1 MLARLLAGAV
11 AAAVTVAVAAGRDG
25 DDDRS
30 AKAARGDAGAG
41 REQAARAV
49 PEARGSG
56 SRRVGLRRVGRFAGP
71 TYVTAPPGDRRRLFV
86 VERAGTIRVLVDGR
100 RRSRPFLDIR
110 GSVRTGGERGLLSM
124 AFARDY
130 ATSGRF
136 YVYFT
141 DGTGDIRIQEFRR
154 SADPN
159 LADPASRRDL
169 LRIGHRRFGNHNGG
183 QLQTGPDGL
192 LYIGT
197 GDGGGANDSLRSGQ
211 DRRTLLGKLL
221 RIDPRP
227 GGGRP
232 YRIPPRNPFRGG
244 SSRPEIFAYGLRNP
258 WRFSFDRRGGAL
270 TIADVGQDSQ
280 EEVDYAPHR
289 GRGANYGWGIF
300 EGRNR
305 IRSGRVRRHHRPA
318 LVRSHS
324 RGWCSVTGGYIVR
337 DRALRGLYGRYVYGD
352 LCRRGLRSVVLTRR
366 GARRDRA
373 VGVAVRTL
381 VSFGEDARGRVYAV
395 SLNGPVYRLVPR

>member
-1 MLARLLAGAV
+1 MLPRLLAAAA
-11 AAAVTVAVAAGRDG
+11 AAAVTVALAAGRDDG
-25 DDDRS
+25 GGQSASAAGAPSATPRTEAKAGPETRS
-30 AKAARGDAGAG
+30 AGAR
-41 REQAARAV
+41 RIR
-49 PEARGSG
+49 
-56 SRRVGLRRVGRFAGP
+56 LRRVGRFASP
-71 TYVTAPPGDRRRLFV
+71 TYVTAPRGDRRRLFV
-86 VERAGTIRVLVDGR
+86 VERAGRIRVLVGGR
-100 RRSRPFLDIR
+100 RRARPFLDIR

-130 ATSGRF
+130 ASSGRF
-136 YVYFT
+136 YVYFN

-159 LADPASRRDL
+159 VADPGSRRDL
-169 LRIGHRRFGNHNGG
+169 LTIGHRRFPNHNGG

-211 DRRTLLGKLL
+211 NRRTLLGKLL
-221 RIDPRP
+221 RIDPQP
-227 GGGRP
+227 SGGRA
-232 YRIPPRNPFRGG
+232 YGIPARNPFQGG

-258 WRFSFDRRGGAL
+258 WRFSFDRRNGAL
-270 TIADVGQDSQ
+270 TIADVGQDAQ
-280 EEVDYAPHR
+280 EEVDYARRR
-289 GRGANYGWGIF
+289 GRGANYGWSIF

-305 IRSGRVRRHHRPA
+305 IRSGRVRRHHKPA

-324 RGWCSVTGGYIVR
+324 RGWCSITGGYIVR
-337 DRALRGLYGRYVYGD
+337 DRSLRGLYGRYVYGD
-352 LCRRGLRSVVLTRR
+352 LCRSGLRSVVLRKR

-373 VGVAVRTL
+373 VGVSVRTL

-395 SLNGPVYRLVPR
+395 SLNGPVYRLVAR